1 MELHPDGS
9 WSQGSVLFNIV
20 VDDIDDKGI
29 EVPMSEFAD
38 DTQLG
43 ENVDLLEGRKTLQG
57 DLDWLG

>member
-38 DTQLG
+38 DTHLG